1 VRCLVDVPGEK
12 LPADLPGYLAREVA
26 PELPEGL
33 QAAFLEAAQSGNIRS
48 MQNKQLSCQ
57 PLHQPGEAC
66 GRQRLVCSIALAIQS
81 TWWPQVQAAC
91 RGQHPRQ
98 LLT

>member
-1 VRCLVDVPGEK
+1 VDVPGEK

-26 PELPEGL
+26 PELPESL

-57 PLHQPGEAC
+57 PLHQPGEGKGRGVCVC
-66 GRQRLVCSIALAIQS
+66 GLV
-81 TWWPQVQAAC
+81 VD
-91 RGQHPRQ
+91 
-98 LLT
+98 